1 MPIRSTSNKA
11 QVKAQF
17 EKAFV
22 STAQAYDQANKTVIN
37 TPRYWQGFEGRT
49 TRRKSGE
56 IVQGAYRNIRDLA
69 NLSNSQ
75 QMQMVS
81 PFRVR
86 YLWDGKGITPVV
98 QVHEGAR
105 LRSGKSIPARR
116 WTQVA
121 AQELNLSRHFAEV
134 FNAG

>member
-1 MPIRSTSNKA
+1 MAIHSTSHKA
-11 QVKAQF
+11 QVKARF

-22 STAQAYDQANKTVIN
+22 NTAQAYDQVNKIVIN

-49 TRRKSGE
+49 TRRRSGE
-56 IVQGAYRNIRDLA
+56 IIQGAYRNIRDLA
-69 NLSNSQ
+69 NLADSQ
-75 QMQMVS
+75 QMTLVS

-86 YLWDGKGITPVV
+86 YLWDGKGETPAIV
-98 QVHEGAR
+98 VHEGAR